1 MASRRRNP
9 FTPGFGKHPTIVVGR
24 DEILADAREAFGD
37 DWHPTRKMLLQ
48 AHRGS
53 GKTVLLDEI
62 QDIATTAGWLVIQ
75 EDAGT
80 QDTSISVRL
89 VTRLLSYLGEHD
101 PDARRRITGGSVS
114 VLGVGASVSTEL
126 SDDNDSPGG
135 LRETLEAVLDLDDGL
150 PTGVLLSID
159 EIHEASRDD
168 VHAIGNAIQHLDR
181 SSQPIGV
188 LLAGLPPDADVEK
201 EPTFLSRCHAPKI
214 EILSDDEIERGLIET
229 AATEGWTFESD
240 ALELAVNTTAG
251 FPYMMQLV
259 GWEATKITRQR
270 QNDTVITYG
279 DVALA
284 VPEARRTL
292 ARSVLFHIDKRLT
305 PTEKEFLV
313 AMAHDSGPSKMKD
326 IRDRMGQTAQY
337 VNVYRSRLLD
347 AGLIRQIKHGHV
359 DFAVPGHRAELRA
372 DVGYAAARA
381 SHGRRT
387 T

>member
-1 MASRRRNP
+1 MASRPRNP
-9 FTPGFGKHPTIVVGR
+9 FTPGFGRHPTIVVGR

-62 QDIATTAGWLVIQ
+62 QDIATAAGWLVVQ

-80 QDTSISVRL
+80 RDTSISARL
-89 VTRLLSYLGEHD
+89 TTRLLSYLDEHD

-114 VLGVGASVSTEL
+114 VLGIGASVSTEL
-126 SDDNDSPGG
+126 SDDHDSPGG
-135 LRETLEAVLDLDDGL
+135 LRETLEAVLDLDDGR

-214 EILSDDEIERGLIET
+214 EILRDDEIEQGLIET
-229 AATEGWTFESD
+229 AATAGWVFDSD

-259 GWEATKITRQR
+259 GWEATKVTRR
-270 QNDTVITYG
+270 RREGTAITYG

-326 IRDRMGQTAQY
+326 IRERMGQTAQY
-337 VNVYRSRLLD
+337 VNVYRNRLLD
-347 AGLIRQIKHGHV
+347 ASLIQQIKHGHV

-372 DVGYAAARA
+372 DVGYAAAQA
-381 SHGRRT
+381 SHARRND
-387 T
+387 